1 MILRHFY
8 AGRRNEMTCQHE
20 VIQTYYLEDTGA
32 PAGLWACTECKT
44 KFVPITELA
53 AEQPTK
59 EWWLQCDLVK
69 KGWGPFESEAAAWR
83 HLFGRD
89 PCAEDIRQHEEAGW
103 YVGFINKWPNAQA
116 QGEAQDSC

>member
-53 AEQPTK
+53 AERERVAQMILNGRFLHDAAPTAVFAK
-59 EWWLQCDLVK
+59 EC
-69 KGWGPFESEAAAWR
+69 AAA
-83 HLFGRD
+83 
-89 PCAEDIRQHEEAGW
+89 IRRM
-103 YVGFINKWPNAQA
+103 
-116 QGEAQDSC
+116 S